1 MADDQLALAG
11 RRLAVSALGDLTV
24 GAAHA
29 HQAPADQQSAVRL
42 GRLGDLLD
50 ADAPALAWHRRDRTH
65 RAHTPTAPPTLRHPK
80 RATPPPTPTRKIVT
94 VTSSG
99 ATSLDVLVI
108 GAGPAGVVA
117 ALRAARLGARTA
129 LVTRDEFG
137 GMAANDGPVPVRTL
151 AHAARLIREASQLP
165 RYGITAGEPALDY
178 RRLLDRVREVTGDV
192 RTHSSLRDDLQQS
205 GVTIHEHAGAAR
217 FTEPHVIECE
227 HAPRLH
233 AAKIIICTGG
243 MPRRLDLPG
252 FDLACTHSDAWTLS
266 SAPPSMLVIGA
277 GATGV
282 QLASIFNA
290 FGSRVTLFEA
300 APRILMSEDE
310 DVAAAVSEAL
320 AASGIKVLENAG
332 TIDRLEPC
340 AAGVR
345 LTYSRDGAAHHI
357 DTTITVVAAG
367 WVANTAELN
376 LPAAGVQTDPR
387 GYVQVD
393 AQLRTSAPHIFA
405 AGDVTGHVMVVHEA
419 AREAY
424 LAATNAVLG
433 TTTALPAEVS
443 PLGSFTD
450 PEYASVGLTETT
462 ARKTREVIVA
472 TQRFDS
478 LPRPIIDGRPT
489 GFCKLIADRQLHTIL
504 GCHIVGERA
513 VELAQLAAIA
523 MAANMTVEQLALV
536 PFSFPT
542 YANALGRAAIK
553 AARELDIHTASAE
566 DRLSDAA
573 EAATLAS

>member
-1 MADDQLALAG
+1 M
-11 RRLAVSALGDLTV
+11 
-24 GAAHA
+24 
-29 HQAPADQQSAVRL
+29 
-42 GRLGDLLD
+42 
-50 ADAPALAWHRRDRTH
+50 
-65 RAHTPTAPPTLRHPK
+65 LRHPK
-80 RATPPPTPTRKIVT
+80 RTTSAATLTGRIVS

-99 ATSLDVLVI
+99 ATTLDVVVI

-165 RYGITAGEPALDY
+165 RYGITAGEPELDY
-178 RRLLDRVREVTGDV
+178 RRLLDRVREVTGHV
-192 RTHSSLRDDLQQS
+192 RTHSLLREDLERA
-205 GVTIHEHAGAAR
+205 GVALYEHAGAAR
-217 FTEPHVIECE
+217 FTEPHVIESE
-227 HAPRLH
+227 HAPRLRT
-233 AAKIIICTGG
+233 AKSIICTGG
-243 MPRRLDLPG
+243 RPRRLELPG
-252 FDLACTHSDAWTLS
+252 FELACTHSDAWTLS
-266 SAPPSMLVIGA
+266 TAPPSMLVIGA

-290 FGSRVTLFEA
+290 FGTRVTLFET

-310 DVAAAVSEAL
+310 DVATAVSAAL
-320 AASGIKVLENAG
+320 ATSGIEVLENAG
-332 TIDRLEPC
+332 TIDRFEPSVG
-340 AAGVR
+340 GVR
-345 LTYSRDGAAHHI
+345 LTYTRDGAPHHI
-357 DTTITVVAAG
+357 STTITVVAAG

-376 LPAAGVQTDPR
+376 LPAAGVQTDQR
-387 GYVQVD
+387 GYVEVD

-450 PEYASVGLTETT
+450 PEYASVGVTEAT
-462 ARKTREVIVA
+462 ARKTRNIIVA

-553 AARELDIHTASAE
+553 AARELDIHTVSAE
-566 DRLSDAA
+566 DTLSAA
-573 EAATLAS
+573 TDAATLGT

>member
-1 MADDQLALAG
+1 M
-11 RRLAVSALGDLTV
+11 
-24 GAAHA
+24 
-29 HQAPADQQSAVRL
+29 
-42 GRLGDLLD
+42 
-50 ADAPALAWHRRDRTH
+50 
-65 RAHTPTAPPTLRHPK
+65 
-80 RATPPPTPTRKIVT
+80 
-94 VTSSG
+94 TSSG
-99 ATSLDVLVI
+99 ATSVDVVVI

-137 GMAANDGPVPVRTL
+137 GMAANDGPVPVRAL

-192 RTHSSLRDDLQQS
+192 RTHSSLRDELQQS
-205 GVTIHEHAGAAR
+205 GVSIYEHAGVAR

-227 HAPRLH
+227 HAPRVH
-233 AAKIIICTGG
+233 AAKMIICTGG

-252 FDLACTHSDAWTLS
+252 FGVACTHSDAWTLS

-290 FGSRVTLFEA
+290 FGSRLTLFEA

-320 AASGIKVLENAG
+320 AASGIEVLENAG
-332 TIDRLEPC
+332 TIERLEP
-340 AAGVR
+340 GPSGIR
-345 LTYSRDGAAHHI
+345 LTYSRDRAPHHI
-357 DTTITVVAAG
+357 DTTMTVVAAG
-367 WVANTAELN
+367 WAANTAELN
-376 LPAAGVQTDPR
+376 LPAAGVQTNPR
-387 GYVQVD
+387 GYVHVD

-433 TTTALPAEVS
+433 TTTALPADVS

-489 GFCKLIADRQLHTIL
+489 GFCKLIADRQHHTIL

-513 VELAQLAAIA
+513 VELAQLAAVA
-523 MAANMTVEQLALV
+523 MAADMRVEQLALV

-553 AARELDIHTASAE
+553 AARELDIHSASAD
-566 DRLSDAA
+566 DRLFDAA
-573 EAATLAS
+573 EAAALAT

>member
-1 MADDQLALAG
+1 MT
-11 RRLAVSALGDLTV
+11 SA
-24 GAAHA
+24 GAANH
-29 HQAPADQQSAVRL
+29 
-42 GRLGDLLD
+42 
-50 ADAPALAWHRRDRTH
+50 
-65 RAHTPTAPPTLRHPK
+65 
-80 RATPPPTPTRKIVT
+80 
-94 VTSSG
+94 
-99 ATSLDVLVI
+99 DVVVI

-129 LVTRDEFG
+129 LVTRDALG
-137 GMAANDGPVPVRTL
+137 GMAASDGPVPVRTL
-151 AHAARLIREASQLP
+151 AHAARLIREAGQLR
-165 RYGITAGEPALDY
+165 RYGITASEPTLDY
-178 RRLLDRVREVTGDV
+178 TRLLERVREVTGDV
-192 RTHSSLRDDLQQS
+192 RTHSLLREELQQS
-205 GVTIHEHAGAAR
+205 GVTLHEHAGAAR
-217 FTEPHVIECE
+217 FTGPRVVECE

-233 AAKIIICTGG
+233 SAKTIICTGG
-243 MPRRLDLPG
+243 MSRRLDLPG
-252 FDLACTHSDAWTLS
+252 FELASTHSDAWTLA
-266 SAPPSMLVIGA
+266 SAPRSMLVIGA

-320 AASGIKVLENAG
+320 AASGIEVLENAG
-332 TIDRLEPC
+332 PIDRLEPSP
-340 AAGVR
+340 AGAR
-345 LTYSRDGAAHHI
+345 LTYSPDGAPGHI
-357 DTTITVVAAG
+357 EATITVVAAG
-367 WVANTAELN
+367 WVANTAALN

-387 GYVQVD
+387 GFIQVD

-433 TTTALPAEVS
+433 TTSTLPAEVS

-450 PEYASVGLTETT
+450 PEYASVGLVETT
-462 ARKTREVIVA
+462 ARKTHQVIVA
-472 TQRFDS
+472 TQAFDS

-489 GFCKLIADRQLHTIL
+489 GFCKLIADRQRHTIL

-513 VELAQLAAIA
+513 VELAQLAAIT
-523 MAANMTVEQLALV
+523 MAANMKVEQLALV

-553 AARELDIHTASAE
+553 AAHELDTNTAPPRTAS
-566 DRLSDAA
+566 S
-573 EAATLAS
+573 TPPMPSS

>member
-1 MADDQLALAG
+1 M
-11 RRLAVSALGDLTV
+11 
-24 GAAHA
+24 
-29 HQAPADQQSAVRL
+29 
-42 GRLGDLLD
+42 
-50 ADAPALAWHRRDRTH
+50 
-65 RAHTPTAPPTLRHPK
+65 
-80 RATPPPTPTRKIVT
+80 
-94 VTSSG
+94 TSSD
-99 ATSLDVLVI
+99 ATSLDVVVI

-129 LVTRDEFG
+129 LVTRDELG

-151 AHAARLIREASQLP
+151 AHAARLMREASQLP
-165 RYGITAGEPALDY
+165 RYGISAGEPALDY
-178 RRLLDRVREVTGDV
+178 RRLLDRVREVTSDV
-192 RTHSSLRDDLQQS
+192 RTHSLLREDLQQS
-205 GVTIHEHAGAAR
+205 GVTLHEHTGGAR
-217 FTEPHVIECE
+217 FTEPHVIECDN
-227 HAPRLH
+227 APRLH

-243 MPRRLDLPG
+243 MSRRLDLPG

-266 SAPPSMLVIGA
+266 GAPPSMLVIGA

-300 APRILMSEDE
+300 APRILMSEDG
-310 DVAAAVSEAL
+310 DVATAVAGAL
-320 AASGIKVLENAG
+320 ATSGIQVLQNAG
-332 TIDRLEPC
+332 KIDRLEPSP
-340 AAGVR
+340 AGVR
-345 LTYSRDGAAHHI
+345 LTYSRDGTPHHI
-357 DTTITVVAAG
+357 GATMTVVATG

-376 LPAAGVQTDPR
+376 LPAAGVQTNPR

-405 AGDVTGHVMVVHEA
+405 AGDATGHMMVVHEA

-433 TTTALPAEVS
+433 TTTVLPAEVS
-443 PLGSFTD
+443 PVGSFTD

-462 ARKTREVIVA
+462 ARQTREVIVA
-472 TQRFDS
+472 TQPFDS

-523 MAANMTVEQLALV
+523 MAADMRVEQLALV

-553 AARELDIHTASAE
+553 AARELDIHTAPAE
-566 DRLSDAA
+566 ERLSDAP
-573 EAATLAS
+573 EAATLSG

>member
-1 MADDQLALAG
+1 M
-11 RRLAVSALGDLTV
+11 TM
-24 GAAHA
+24 
-29 HQAPADQQSAVRL
+29 
-42 GRLGDLLD
+42 
-50 ADAPALAWHRRDRTH
+50 
-65 RAHTPTAPPTLRHPK
+65 
-80 RATPPPTPTRKIVT
+80 
-94 VTSSG
+94 TSSG
-99 ATSLDVLVI
+99 ATSHDVVVI

-129 LVTRDEFG
+129 LITRAEFG

-151 AHAARLIREASQLP
+151 AHAARLIREAAQLP
-165 RYGITAGEPALDY
+165 RYGITAGEPELDY
-178 RRLLDRVREVTGDV
+178 RRLLDRVREVTTDV
-192 RTHSSLRDDLQQS
+192 RTHSLLREELRQS
-205 GVTIHEHAGAAR
+205 GVTLHEHAGVAR
-217 FTEPHVIECE
+217 FTDPHVIESE
-227 HAPRLH
+227 RAPRLH
-233 AAKIIICTGG
+233 TAKIIICTGG
-243 MPRRLDLPG
+243 RPRRLELPG
-252 FDLACTHSDAWTLS
+252 FELACTHSDAWTLAT
-266 SAPPSMLVIGA
+266 APPSMLVIGA

-290 FGSRVTLFEA
+290 FGTRVTLFEA

-310 DVAAAVSEAL
+310 DVSAAVSGAL
-320 AASGIKVLENAG
+320 ATSGIEVLENAG

-340 AAGVR
+340 RAGFR
-345 LTYSRDGAAHHI
+345 LTYTPDGTAHYL
-357 DTTITVVAAG
+357 DATIAVVAAG

-387 GYVQVD
+387 GYLQVD
-393 AQLRTSAPHIFA
+393 AQLRTTAPHIFA
-405 AGDVTGHVMVVHEA
+405 AGDVTGHLMVVHEA

-450 PEYASVGLTETT
+450 PEYASVGLTET
-462 ARKTREVIVA
+462 AASSTREVIVA

-489 GFCKLIADRQLHTIL
+489 GFCKLIADRELHTIL

-553 AARELDIHTASAE
+553 AAREIDPHVSPEET
-566 DRLSDAA
+566 LSEAP
-573 EAATLAS
+573 EAATLAT

>member
-1 MADDQLALAG
+1 M
-11 RRLAVSALGDLTV
+11 
-24 GAAHA
+24 
-29 HQAPADQQSAVRL
+29 
-42 GRLGDLLD
+42 
-50 ADAPALAWHRRDRTH
+50 
-65 RAHTPTAPPTLRHPK
+65 
-80 RATPPPTPTRKIVT
+80 
-94 VTSSG
+94 TSSG
-99 ATSLDVLVI
+99 ATSLDVVVI

-129 LVTRDEFG
+129 LVTHDEFG

-151 AHAARLIREASQLP
+151 AHAARLLREASQLP
-165 RYGITAGEPALDY
+165 RYGISTGEPALDY
-178 RRLLDRVREVTGDV
+178 ARLLDRVREVTSDV
-192 RTHSSLRDDLQQS
+192 RTHSLLREELQQS
-205 GVTIHEHAGAAR
+205 GVTLHEHAGVAR
-217 FTEPHVIECE
+217 FTEPHVIESE

-233 AAKIIICTGG
+233 AAKSIICTGG
-243 MPRRLDLPG
+243 IPRRLDLPG
-252 FDLACTHSDAWTLS
+252 FELACTHSDAWTLT

-300 APRILMSEDE
+300 APRILMTEDQ
-310 DVAAAVSEAL
+310 DVAAAVSGAL
-320 AASGIKVLENAG
+320 AASGIQVLESAG
-332 TIDRLEPC
+332 TIDRLEARP
-340 AAGVR
+340 AGVR
-345 LTYSRDGAAHHI
+345 LTYSHDGTSHHV
-357 DTTITVVAAG
+357 DTTLTVVAVG
-367 WVANTAELN
+367 WIANTAELN
-376 LPAAGVQTDPR
+376 LGAAGVQTNQR

-393 AQLRTSAPHIFA
+393 AQLRTTAPHIFA

-433 TTTALPAEVS
+433 ATTALPAEVS

-450 PEYASVGLTETT
+450 PEYASVGLTETM
-462 ARKTREVIVA
+462 ARKTREVVIA

-478 LPRPIIDGRPT
+478 LPRPIIDGRLT
-489 GFCKLIADRQLHTIL
+489 GFCKLIADREHHTIL

-523 MAANMTVEQLALV
+523 MAADMKVEQLALV

-553 AARELDIHTASAE
+553 AARDLDIHISSAE
-566 DRLSDAA
+566 QRLSDAA
-573 EAATLAS
+573 EAATMAS